1 MAPQCAAVASP
12 AAARETGRGRAPGA
26 PAAGD
31 HPVVAAAQVRTA
43 PTGAVRA
50 RILLVEDDRELAS
63 VLRRH
68 LTDEG
73 FTVDLASDGEWAVR
87 ILTLA
92 DCPIDAVLLDLML
105 PGLGGREVCRRLRSA
120 GCWLPVLMVTA
131 LGDTADRIQ
140 GFADG
145 ADDYLPKPFSLDEL
159 VMRLRAL
166 LRRAAGIGQTPAG
179 TTLEVGDLRLDL
191 LHRRCWR
198 GETELSLT
206 PREFEVLEFFMR
218 RAGLVISRQSILEAV
233 WGANRTV
240 SANTVDQ
247 YLALLRRKIDAPFG
261 RADLETLPRVG
272 YRLRIPWTG

>member
-1 MAPQCAAVASP
+1 
-12 AAARETGRGRAPGA
+12 RAPGA

-31 HPVVAAAQVRTA
+31 CPKVAAAQVRTTSPGPA
-43 PTGAVRA
+43 RA

-73 FTVDLASDGEWAVR
+73 FTVDVASDGEWAVR

-92 DCPIDAVLLDLML
+92 DCPVDAVLLDLML
-105 PGLGGREVCRRLRSA
+105 PGLGGRDVCRRLRSA

-166 LRRAAGIGQTPAG
+166 LRRTAGIGQSPAG

-233 WGANRTV
+233 WGANRAV

-261 RADLETLPRVG
+261 RADLETLPRIG